1 MMRKWFAANG
11 IAWLLAA
18 MLCVAAPRAFAQDQ
32 QDQAPKKT
40 PYTLAEYNAYQAA
53 QGQTDPNAK
62 IQALD
67 DFTTKFPNSSLMPLV
82 YQLYYSTYIQLK
94 NYPKVI
100 EYADKYLAVPDDK
113 ILVIPGTS
121 KEKLVG
127 KVRFKEFA
135 GVRAA
140 RIADSRCNVYNYR

>member
-11 IAWLLAA
+11 IAWLLGA
-18 MLCVAAPRAFAQDQ
+18 MLCIAAPSAFAQDQ

-62 IQALD
+62 IQGLD
-67 DFTTKFPNSSLMPLV
+67 DFSNKFPNSSLMPLV
-82 YQLYYSTYIQLK
+82 YQLYYQTYVQLK

-113 ILVIPGTS
+113 ILIIPGTS
-121 KEKLVG
+121 KEKL
-127 KVRFKEFA
+127 A
-135 GVRAA
+135 GDKLQALYFRAVA
-140 RIADSRCNVYNYR
+140 FNQSGEHDG